1 MLDGVCHVD
10 SHPYIL
16 HKYLLFIV
24 NIFVSLQFRL
34 LIPPPA
40 RIASIEWVTERDV
53 RASEVGLPNA
63 SLWWMYRELPQVLLV
78 AVEDLQEL
86 LGIAAFVDG
95 GQRGLLLA

>member
-1 MLDGVCHVD
+1 MFPLV
-10 SHPYIL
+10 HPRV
-16 HKYLLFIV
+16 KEGGRG
-24 NIFVSLQFRL
+24 LQSSVESGL
-34 LIPPPA
+34 

-95 GQRGLLLA
+95 RQRGLLFA